1 MTMWPARTGGRLVV
15 VATAGVVAAGGWW
28 LSPLSGSAPDV
39 PAAVVTRG
47 DYVDVLEIRGDVR
60 PQKSVVVNAP
70 YNAGE
75 LQILKLLPNGTAVKQ
90 GDVVA
95 EFDAVVFKRTV
106 AEKESE
112 LRSAIAERE
121 QAIAQAEIDEKDK
134 QAAIRRGE
142 FDVERARLALGNIE
156 LVAEV
161 EAERAKLALADA
173 QQRLHEATA
182 GAESARV
189 GRAGQFEA
197 RDRRIERIEADLA
210 RARRA
215 LTALEVTAPTDGT
228 ISIMPNYRFWT
239 PSGPLD
245 YKPGDRAWPGAAILE
260 LPDLRTVYLL
270 ARLDEGERGPIKTGL
285 EATIR
290 ADAVPDREYAA
301 VVSDIS
307 LLARPDYTE
316 WPPAKMFDVRLT
328 FKDPDDRLR
337 PGMSAMARIPVGSL
351 ANVLLVPAEAVFTR
365 DGRPVV
371 YKVGRRSVDP
381 VPVDVVRRGRSQAA
395 IEGAIAPG
403 DRVALVEPATVG
415 SAGGGV

>member
-1 MTMWPARTGGRLVV
+1 MLALAVGAWS
-15 VATAGVVAAGGWW
+15 
-28 LSPLSGSAPDV
+28 LSPLAGSAPDV
-39 PAAVVTRG
+39 PSVEVTRG
-47 DYVDVLEIRGDVR
+47 EYVDVLEIRGDVR
-60 PQKSVVVNAP
+60 PQKSVIVNAP

-75 LQILKLLPNGTAVKQ
+75 LQILKLLANGTAVKQ

-95 EFDAVVFKRTV
+95 EFDAVVLRRTV

-121 QAIAQAEIDEKDK
+121 QAIAQAEIDTKEK
-134 QAAIRRGE
+134 QAAVRKAE
-142 FDVERARLALGNIE
+142 FDVERAKLALGDIE
-156 LVAEV
+156 LVSEV
-161 EAERAKLALADA
+161 EAEKAKLALSDA
-173 QQRLHEATA
+173 EQRLREAA
-182 GAESARV
+182 AAVDSARV

-197 RDRRIERIEADLA
+197 RDRRIERIESDLA
-210 RARRA
+210 RARRSV
-215 LTALEVTAPTDGT
+215 TALQVTAPTDGT
-228 ISIMPNYRFWT
+228 VSIMSNYRFYT

-245 YKPGDRAWPGAAILE
+245 FKPGDRAYPGAAILE
-260 LPDLRTVYLL
+260 LPDLSTVYLL
-270 ARLDEGERGPIKTGL
+270 ARLDEGERGPIKPGI
-285 EATIR
+285 AAAIR

-307 LLARPDYTE
+307 LLARPDYSD

-351 ANVLLVPAEAVFTR
+351 PDVLLVPAEAIFTK

-371 YKVGRRSVDP
+371 YKVGRRSIEA
-381 VPVDVVRRGRSQAA
+381 VPVDVIRRGRSQAA

-403 DRVALVEPATVG
+403 DRVALVEPPGAG
-415 SAGGGV
+415 AGAGGV